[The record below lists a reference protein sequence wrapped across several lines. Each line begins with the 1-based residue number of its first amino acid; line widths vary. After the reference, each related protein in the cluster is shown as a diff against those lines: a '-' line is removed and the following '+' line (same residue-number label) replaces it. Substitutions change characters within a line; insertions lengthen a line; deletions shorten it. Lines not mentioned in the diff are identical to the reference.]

1 VIKGNS
7 MTIMDEYV
15 RSVEEQLMAAS
26 DAKVAVIMAEL
37 GETEAS
43 KLAAVGSFQTIDS
56 ALAI

>member
-1 VIKGNS
+1 